1 VWKDR
6 WFWNLAIVY
15 ILGSVWPSHDLDF
28 AILPVLVSGRY
39 PALVKLGQTNI
50 LVEKEVLQCPLVNP
64 TEFRKL
70 L

>member
-1 VWKDR
+1 VWKNR

-15 ILGSVWPSHDLDF
+15 ILGSVGPSHDLDF

-50 LVEKEVLQCPLVNP
+50 FVEKEV
-64 TEFRKL
+64 
-70 L
+70 